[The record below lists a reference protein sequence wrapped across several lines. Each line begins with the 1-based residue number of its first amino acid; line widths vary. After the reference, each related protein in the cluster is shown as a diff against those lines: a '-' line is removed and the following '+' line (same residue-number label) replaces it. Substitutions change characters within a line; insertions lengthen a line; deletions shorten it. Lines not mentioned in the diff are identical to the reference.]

1 MTARVGSVEVG
12 ELIEAELARRGIS
25 GYKLERYHD
34 PDWGHV
40 CTVEV
45 GLNARE
51 ALELWLGLARLI
63 PYRDYGVVVGVR
75 WLGEDDVSEDELVD
89 YSVKIMVESGL
100 RSKALEPFDVV
111 KELREERNKR

>member
-1 MTARVGSVEVG
+1 MEIG

-25 GYKLERYHD
+25 GYKLEWYHD
-34 PDWGHV
+34 PDWGQV

-63 PYRDYGVVVGVR
+63 PYTEHGVVVGVR
-75 WLGEDDVSEDELVD
+75 WLGENNVSEDELAGYLVR
-89 YSVKIMVESGL
+89 IMVESGL
-100 RSKALEPFDVV
+100 RPKAVKPLDVV
-111 KELREERNKR
+111 RELREERDKR

>member
-1 MTARVGSVEVG
+1 VEIG

-25 GYKLERYHD
+25 GYRLERYHD
-34 PDWGHV
+34 PDWGQV

-63 PYRDYGVVVGVR
+63 PYTKYGVVVGVR
-75 WLGEDDVSEDELVD
+75 WLGEDDVSEDELAD
-89 YSVKIMVESGL
+89 YLVRIMVESGL
-100 RSKALEPFDVV
+100 RPKVAKPFDAV